1 MSLAHTPTTEIVASR
16 STGRSLAEDFALA
29 AIGSALMA
37 LCAHISFPL
46 LFSPVP
52 LTLQTFGLLLIA
64 FTMGPQ
70 RAFAAMTLYL
80 IEGAAGLPVFSPAS
94 ASGPGGIA
102 HLIGPT
108 GGFLMIYPFAAY
120 AAGSLF
126 SIRKNIAFAYVGAI
140 TATAL
145 FLTSGLIWFKFV
157 MHVSF
162 GQAFAMA
169 VAPFLPG
176 EIIKIVA
183 ASFAG
188 ERMQKLLARFQ

>member
-16 STGRSLAEDFALA
+16 STGRSLAEDFAIA
-29 AIGSALMA
+29 AIGSAFMA

-70 RAFAAMTLYL
+70 RAFGAMTLYL
-80 IEGAAGLPVFSPAS
+80 IEGAAGLPVFSPA
-94 ASGPGGIA
+94 GPGGIA
-102 HLIGPT
+102 QLIGPT
-108 GGFLMIYPFAAY
+108 GGFLMIYPIAAY
-120 AAGSLF
+120 AAASLF
-126 SIRKNIAFAYVGAI
+126 SIRKNVAFAYLGAI
-140 TATAL
+140 TATTL
-145 FLTSGLIWFKFV
+145 FLASGFIWFKFV

-162 GQAFAMA
+162 TQAFALA

-188 ERMQKLLARFQ
+188 ERAQKLLARFQ

>member
-1 MSLAHTPTTEIVASR
+1 
-16 STGRSLAEDFALA
+16 
-29 AIGSALMA
+29 MA

-80 IEGAAGLPVFSPAS
+80 IEGAAGLPVFSPA
-94 ASGPGGIA
+94 GPGGIA
-102 HLIGPT
+102 QLIGPT

-188 ERMQKLLARFQ
+188 ERAQKLLARFQ

>member
-1 MSLAHTPTTEIVASR
+1 MSLAHT
-16 STGRSLAEDFALA
+16 STGSIVSHSERRSLAEDFAIA

-37 LCAHISFPL
+37 LCAHVSVPL

-80 IEGAAGLPVFSPAS
+80 IEGAAGMPVFSPA
-94 ASGPGGIA
+94 GPGGIA
-102 HLIGPT
+102 QLLGPT

-120 AAGSLF
+120 VAGSLF
-126 SIRKNIAFAYVGAI
+126 SLRKNIAFAYLGAI
-140 TATAL
+140 AATTL
-145 FLTSGLIWFKFV
+145 FLASGMVWFKFV
-157 MHVSF
+157 MHVNYA
-162 GQAFAMA
+162 QAFALA

-176 EIIKIVA
+176 EIIKIIVA
-183 ASFAG
+183 SVAG
-188 ERMQKLLARFQ
+188 ERAQKLLARFQ